1 MKVEAPTNAH
11 IAANLAQAV
20 SAVVGIGTPVES
32 FQAVQS
38 NSMEEVGMTFSHHV
52 ERNTK
57 ALSQR
62 RIRNARSEVGQ
73 TRVETREQLE
83 EWYDQ
88 LGHPGKQSL
97 GAMAAQAGLLLCG
110 EPVLEEVV
118 QSTGG
123 DPARTD
129 LILQQALREAEVQG
143 RLVEAK
149 RARDYLQ
156 LLRERYGAQIQAG
169 MNIAEALR
177 AAGAIPNC
185 ARRYGDSI
193 TTPWCSSSRCPP

>member
-97 GAMAAQAGLLLCG
+97 GGQW
-110 EPVLEEVV
+110 P
-118 QSTGG
+118 
-123 DPARTD
+123 P
-129 LILQQALREAEVQG
+129 
-143 RLVEAK
+143 RLVCCCVASQCLK
-149 RARDYLQ
+149 R
-156 LLRERYGAQIQAG
+156 
-169 MNIAEALR
+169 
-177 AAGAIPNC
+177 
-185 ARRYGDSI
+185 
-193 TTPWCSSSRCPP
+193 WCSPPVVTRPVPT